1 MKLQELQDRVNYQFR
16 DLKLLTEALTH
27 SSVVHET
34 GGAQKRDNQ
43 RLEFLGDAVL
53 QVILTDWLFRIFPT
67 GDEGLLTRLRSHL
80 ANRHTLYRLAHAM
93 SLGDFLVLGKGEE
106 ASGGR
111 KRQSNLSNA
120 YEALIGAIYLDGGLF
135 AAGQFVRDQFDREVE
150 NLQVRPQRENP
161 KGVLQE
167 RLQARSTKGPTYRI
181 TSEEGPDHAKRFE
194 AIVEHNAEEL
204 GRGVGAS
211 KKEAEMRAAEA
222 ALKKLD
228 ETDGVAKHDPAG
240 S

>member
-1 MKLQELQDRVNYQFR
+1 MNLQELQQRIQYTFR
-16 DLKLLTEALTH
+16 DQALIKEAMTH
-27 SSVVHET
+27 SSVVHESG
-34 GGAQKRDNQ
+34 GGAKSDNQ

-53 QVILTDWLFRIFPT
+53 QVILTDWLYRLFLES
-67 GDEGLLTRLRSHL
+67 DEGVLTRMRSHL
-80 ANRHTLYRLAHAM
+80 ANRHTLYRLAQHLN
-93 SLGDFLVLGKGEE
+93 LGEFLILGKGEE

-120 YEALIGAIYLDGGLF
+120 YEALLGAIYLDSGLE
-135 AAGQFVRDQFDREVE
+135 AASQFVHRQYETEVQ

-161 KGVLQE
+161 KGTLQE
-167 RLQARSTKGPTYRI
+167 RLQSKSPKGPTYRI
-181 TSEEGPDHAKRFE
+181 HSEEGPDHAKKFE
-194 AIVEHNAEEL
+194 AIVEFEGQEL

-222 ALKKLD
+222 ALNRLD
-228 ETDGVAKHDPAG
+228 EEGKSETG